1 MMNRKVYFRKKDIK
15 FGGYMAYDIRCVEYF
30 YCSVKD
36 QPGEAYKILSILSE
50 LGITMLAFHAI
61 PIGPNNTQLTIFPAD
76 PNKLISEAKKAGM
89 DLEGPHPAF
98 LVRGDDHLGA
108 LSDLHK
114 KLFDASVNIYAS
126 NGVTDGEGD
135 YGYVL
140 YVRPE
145 EFERAKETLEL

>member
-1 MMNRKVYFRKKDIK
+1 
-15 FGGYMAYDIRCVEYF
+15 MAYNIRCVEYF

-36 QPGEAYKILSILSE
+36 QPGEAYKVLSILAE
-50 LGITMLAFHAI
+50 LGINMLAFHAV
-61 PIGPNNTQLTIFPAD
+61 PIGPNNTQLTIFPD
-76 PNKLISEAKKAGM
+76 DSNKLISEAKRSGL

-98 LVRGDDHLGA
+98 LVRGDDQLGA
-108 LSDLHK
+108 LSEVHK
-114 KLFDASVNIYAS
+114 KLYDASVNIYAS

-145 EFERAKETLEL
+145 EFATAKEILEL